1 MVKGS
6 RQSSSI
12 DNSGALFLGL
22 GPFFLLLR
30 LATLW
35 FGSIFIAIPLQ
46 ATALHAPRFFIIQ
59 LFRWESWCS
68 LPLGVWHGFLRW
80 KLGPFPWSSGT
91 CVGMATMADVSPAH
105 RPVRVAH
112 PSCIF
117 LISPSLGEA
126 CCGTVWCTW
135 WCISTMGCKFHAQV
149 AEDEHTS
156 QKNPC
161 EMSATW
167 KNAWNH
173 ERVEGFGTAA
183 DSALDFRGSVVCTA
197 VACDS
202 WGHGKVGSLI
212 SREANFWPAY
222 PVPSLCGLR
231 LRRGMGS
238 FLFSS
243 VAFHVNKFHLIQRK
257 RKIRQLHLETS
268 ARDSGQCGPHP
279 QYTRSMMVLVAD
291 LVQPVDLNA
300 LRPTFYLIWRCWS
313 CFGKW
318 RQGAN
323 EPSGAEAKHKEIA
336 SMDIVL
342 QETTLV
348 FADQAKPRTNHSPV
362 PLQEPLVVSL
372 LDLFLW
378 ILERPMLVR
387 TVIRGGQTAGCV
399 SNVRADVETL
409 TAQEPQILAGEPRCW
424 QVGFVLWLAMKQG
437 LMHWEG
443 GAFNQGQAKVWVIN
457 EFSKARRACKVG
469 SEQYCATAQPVTHAI
484 YLAKSIDT
492 TWHRHLK
499 YIASSVT
506 SRVTSRNCQQFFGL
520 GDLGRLFQPCS
531 TDRTWLVSSAGAMDS
546 FVPGFSL
553 SLKFLPLLD
562 AWALSQPD
570 VYPGPIG
577 EEASVCFGASIV
589 KIYGFRLQTI
599 SDKSNLDRLWSSGA
613 HLGDW
618 VQTMEAS
625 WTYSAWFAF
634 QFPCLKIIFQ
644 ISNRKKATVDS
655 N

>member
-46 ATALHAPRFFIIQ
+46 ATALHAPRFSSFSCSGEN
-59 LFRWESWCS
+59 LGAVCRLGFDMDSCDES
-68 LPLGVWHGFLRW
+68 LA
-80 KLGPFPWSSGT
+80 PFH
-91 CVGMATMADVSPAH
+91 D
-105 RPVRVAH
+105 
-112 PSCIF
+112 
-117 LISPSLGEA
+117 L
-126 CCGTVWCTW
+126 
-135 WCISTMGCKFHAQV
+135 QV
-149 AEDEHTS
+149 L
-156 QKNPC
+156 C

-300 LRPTFYLIWRCWS
+300 LRPTFYLVLFW
-313 CFGKW
+313 
-318 RQGAN
+318 QV
-323 EPSGAEAKHKEIA
+323 EA
-336 SMDIVL
+336 
-342 QETTLV
+342 
-348 FADQAKPRTNHSPV
+348 
-362 PLQEPLVVSL
+362 
-372 LDLFLW
+372 
-378 ILERPMLVR
+378 
-387 TVIRGGQTAGCV
+387 GGQ
-399 SNVRADVETL
+399 RAQWSGGK
-409 TAQEPQILAGEPRCW
+409 AQRNC
-424 QVGFVLWLAMKQG
+424 
-437 LMHWEG
+437 
-443 GAFNQGQAKVWVIN
+443 IN
-457 EFSKARRACKVG
+457 GHCKARNN
-469 SEQYCATAQPVTHAI
+469 
-484 YLAKSIDT
+484 
-492 TWHRHLK
+492 
-499 YIASSVT
+499 SSVCG
-506 SRVTSRNCQQFFGL
+506 SGKAK
-520 GDLGRLFQPCS
+520 DKPQP
-531 TDRTWLVSSAGAMDS
+531 SA
-546 FVPGFSL
+546 
-553 SLKFLPLLD
+553 
-562 AWALSQPD
+562 
-570 VYPGPIG
+570 
-577 EEASVCFGASIV
+577 
-589 KIYGFRLQTI
+589 
-599 SDKSNLDRLWSSGA
+599 SSGA
-613 HLGDW
+613 FGGVIVGLISLNFGKTYACQNCDSGRSNCRMCQQCESWCRDFDGPRATNTCWRTSLLTSGVRALTRYETRAHALGGRRI
-618 VQTMEAS
+618 QPGAG
-625 WTYSAWFAF
+625 
-634 QFPCLKIIFQ
+634 
-644 ISNRKKATVDS
+644 
-655 N
+655 